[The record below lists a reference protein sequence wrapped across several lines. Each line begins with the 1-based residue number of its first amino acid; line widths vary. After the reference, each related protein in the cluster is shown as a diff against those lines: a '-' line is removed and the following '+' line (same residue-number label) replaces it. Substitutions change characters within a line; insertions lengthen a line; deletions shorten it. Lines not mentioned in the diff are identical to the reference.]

1 MTATC
6 ERSATYQ
13 EDGEG
18 EIVIIHRRSRR
29 SVINPLALAFLW
41 VLTAAFVAAAF
52 VPPAAAEA
60 GSRVRPVVSL
70 SPPQLP
76 ESIAIGRRGDL
87 YLSLNPLREI
97 LRIAPDGTRSVF
109 ATIPAGSASLGVR
122 LDASGNAYVAVPG
135 SGVWRVPAGGGT
147 PAELAPVPGA
157 PNGLAF
163 GRHGD
168 LYVSESL
175 GGAIYRITRGGSAAI
190 WAQSPLLA
198 GTAGPGPC
206 GIAHPS
212 GLPLGANGIAFDA
225 RGDLLVANTT
235 LGTIVRIRVRPG
247 GSAGKVAVLAG
258 PDCRLWGADGVAMDS
273 RGDLY
278 VAANAERDIVR
289 VSPGGKLRVLA
300 SFAAGDPLY
309 SPSDIAF
316 GTGRGD
322 RKQIF
327 ITNFAKFTG
336 GTGAGVVT
344 MNTGVPG
351 QPLP

>member
-29 SVINPLALAFLW
+29 SVINPLALVFLW
-41 VLTAAFVAAAF
+41 ALMAAFVAAAF

-76 ESIAIGRRGDL
+76 ESIAIGRRGDM

-97 LRIAPDGTRSVF
+97 LRITPDGKRSVF

-122 LDASGNAYVAVPG
+122 LDASGNAYFAVPG

-157 PNGLAF
+157 PNG
-163 GRHGD
+163 
-168 LYVSESL
+168 
-175 GGAIYRITRGGSAAI
+175 
-190 WAQSPLLA
+190 
-198 GTAGPGPC
+198 
-206 GIAHPS
+206 
-212 GLPLGANGIAFDA
+212 IAFDA

-235 LGTIVRIRVRPG
+235 LGTIVRIGARPG
-247 GSAGKVAVLAG
+247 GSAGRASVLAG
-258 PDCRLWGADGVAMDS
+258 PDCRLWGADGVAMDI
-273 RGDLY
+273 RGNLY

-316 GTGRGD
+316 GTGRRD

>member
-1 MTATC
+1 M
-6 ERSATYQ
+6 
-13 EDGEG
+13 
-18 EIVIIHRRSRR
+18 
-29 SVINPLALAFLW
+29 
-41 VLTAAFVAAAF
+41 
-52 VPPAAAEA
+52 
-60 GSRVRPVVSL
+60 
-70 SPPQLP
+70 
-76 ESIAIGRRGDL
+76 

-97 LRIAPDGTRSVF
+97 LRITPDGKRSVF

-122 LDASGNAYVAVPG
+122 LDASGNAYLAVPG

-147 PAELAPVPGA
+147 PAELAPVPGV

-175 GGAIYRITRGGSAAI
+175 GGAIYRITRGGSVSI

-198 GTAGPGPC
+198 GTTGPGPC

-235 LGTIVRIRVRPG
+235 LGTIVRIRVRRG
-247 GSAGKVAVLAG
+247 GSAGQASVLAG

-273 RGDLY
+273 RGNLY

-300 SFAAGDPLY
+300 SLAAGDPLY

-316 GTGRGD
+316 GSGRRD

-327 ITNFAKFTG
+327 ITNFAKFTS

-344 MNTGVPG
+344 MDAGVPG